1 MQTRGKKRPVASANP
16 ATAPLESCVGVSE
29 TAKAVP
35 LVPSETT
42 TSPGCACTP
51 KAAPAL
57 SPAPAAIGIP
67 ERVSPPKAEGATMRG
82 VMMVR
87 SVRRADFN
95 KSSRYV
101 DVTASK

>member
-1 MQTRGKKRPVASANP
+1 MQTSGKKRPVASANP
-16 ATAPLESCVGVSE
+16 ATAPLGSCVGVSE
-29 TAKAVP
+29 TANAVP

-42 TSPGCACTP
+42 TSPGWACTP
-51 KAAPAL
+51 RAAPAL
-57 SPAPAAIGIP
+57 SPAPAAMGIP
-67 ERVSPPKAEGATMRG
+67 ESVVPPNALGAVMRG

-101 DVTASK
+101 EVTESK